1 MNLIK
6 LEMPENLLKKYN
18 DTVIR
23 LKKEHPDFS
32 FDPVENASDLFWPYV
47 DVLNEC
53 TDYVPDVPDTIT
65 NFDGIY
71 CNHPLDLYLPY
82 SNYKT
87 RENNHFWIEDKYG
100 CSFSGVCDNAS
111 QALEYFENLEKE
123 LNTDFG
129 DCVIEMSLIS
139 KEHQPKY
146 EGWRWHKWGPYI
158 GIKNPQCEYIVD
170 EDESIKAVWCFQ
182 LIPVE
187 PIEEV

>member
-18 DTVIR
+18 DTVTR
-23 LKKEHPDFS
+23 LKKEDPNFS
-32 FDPVENASDLFWPYV
+32 FDTVENASDMFWSYV

-53 TDYVPDVPDTIT
+53 TDCIPDTPDTIT

-71 CNHPLDLYLPY
+71 CRHPLELYLPY

-87 RENNHFWIEDKYG
+87 REDSQFWLEDKYDRF
-100 CSFSGVCDNAS
+100 FSGVCDNAS
-111 QALEYFENLEKE
+111 QALEYLENLEKE

-129 DCVIEMSLIS
+129 DCVLEMSLIY
-139 KEHQPKY
+139 KAYQPK
-146 EGWRWHKWGPYI
+146 ENGWRWHKWGPYI
-158 GIKNPQCEYIVD
+158 GIKNPQYEYIAD

-182 LIPVE
+182 LIAVE
-187 PIEEV
+187 PNEEV